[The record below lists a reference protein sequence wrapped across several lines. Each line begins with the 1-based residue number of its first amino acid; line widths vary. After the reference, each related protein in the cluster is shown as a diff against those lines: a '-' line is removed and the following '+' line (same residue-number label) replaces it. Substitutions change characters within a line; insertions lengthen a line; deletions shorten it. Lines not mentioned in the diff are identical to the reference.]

1 MTKKKTKL
9 DSLKTTKGTTP
20 KKRGRPKK
28 SKLDDLDFADGKKE
42 ERIRK
47 AEELEKLVG
56 ISDVNPYGTT
66 IASVFEEKLKDMSLV
81 DLQALAVKVGEF
93 PSGTQT
99 SLRNK
104 LRKSFRDNQR
114 GTGSFVSPS
123 LEQEVAQDVDKNS
136 EAYKRALRLMKEGL

>member
-1 MTKKKTKL
+1 MTKKNTKL
-9 DSLKTTKGTTP
+9 DSLKTTKGTIP

-28 SKLDDLDFADGKKE
+28 SKIDDLSFADGKKE
-42 ERIRK
+42 ERVRR

-66 IASVFEEKLKDMSLV
+66 IASVFEEKLNQMTLV

-99 SLRNK
+99 SLKKK
-104 LRKSFRDNQR
+104 LKKAFRDNQR
-114 GTGSFVSPS
+114 GTGSFVSPA
-123 LEQEVAQDVDKNS
+123 LEQEVAQDVDKDS
-136 EAYKRALRLMKEGL
+136 EAYKRALKLMKEGL

>member
-104 LRKSFRDNQR
+104 L
-114 GTGSFVSPS
+114 S
-123 LEQEVAQDVDKNS
+123 L
-136 EAYKRALRLMKEGL
+136 LLLGLG